1 MAFKKWQRSLSRKP
15 PERQWLEEEMKII
28 GWCLNKNIKIS
39 ITPDWKNNISDWLID
54 ISINSKTHTD
64 PNKYSK
70 EQVYDK
76 ILEYYN
82 YYYSKHN
89 VNTNDNG

>member
-1 MAFKKWQRSLSRKP
+1 MAFKKWQRSPSRKP

-54 ISINSKTHTD
+54 ISINNKTHKD
-64 PNKYSK
+64 PNKYNDDDIYNK
-70 EQVYDK
+70 V
-76 ILEYYN
+76 LEYYK
-82 YYYSKHN
+82 YYYKP
-89 VNTNDNG
+89 NTNDNG